1 MYINWPNFSLL
12 LCINQVAEK
21 QEWKEMVMVLQI
33 EKTIASANEA
43 GLEEEADSLLYEN
56 VCHLIHRSLKV

>member
-1 MYINWPNFSLL
+1 M
-12 LCINQVAEK
+12 AEK